1 MFTLIPSLYFVAVHY
16 FRRWNT
22 PYYYEENHFE
32 EEKKTFDNNKINEN
46 NLTKISN
53 DIQSIEL
60 IKQCDHILLH
70 NNNNNDPSLIT
81 DYQKSARLDLYENNR
96 CLLNVNND
104 EDDQYKKVKV
114 RTKKSNRSSSLL
126 NVERRKTY
134 TGDLTEDDIV
144 YLMNET
150 GFTREQI
157 LLWHSDFLV
166 CNRYYLTNKK
176 RILFF
181 FIHLA

>member
-1 MFTLIPSLYFVAVHY
+1 MFTLLPSLYFVAVHC

-22 PYYYEENHFE
+22 PYYYEEDHAE
-32 EEKKTFDNNKINEN
+32 EEKKTLETNPIIETSNE
-46 NLTKISN
+46 T
-53 DIQSIEL
+53 QSIEL
-60 IKQCDHILLH
+60 IDKCDSTLLP
-70 NNNNNDPSLIT
+70 NNDALIT
-81 DYQKSARLDLYENNR
+81 NYPHSTRSDCYENGY
-96 CLLNVNND
+96 LTQVKND
-104 EDDQYKKVKV
+104 EEDEYKKVKL
-114 RTKKSNRSSSLL
+114 RAKKPNRSSSLL

-166 CNRYYLTNKK
+166 CQRYDLNIKIAFIYLA
-176 RILFF
+176 RLSRWQAFQSEIY
-181 FIHLA
+181 

>member
-16 FRRWNT
+16 IRRWNT
-22 PYYYEENHFE
+22 PYYDE
-32 EEKKTFDNNKINEN
+32 EEQKTLASDHVSI
-46 NLTKISN
+46 KISN
-53 DIQSIEL
+53 EKQLIEKCDETLLPNVHETL
-60 IKQCDHILLH
+60 ISNHQHSTRS
-70 NNNNNDPSLIT
+70 NSLEKNGYLPNI
-81 DYQKSARLDLYENNR
+81 
-96 CLLNVNND
+96 NND
-104 EDDQYKKVKV
+104 EEDQHKKVKL
-114 RTKKSNRSSSLL
+114 RAKKSNRSSSLL

-166 CNRYYLTNKK
+166 CNRSFPNNK
-176 RILFF
+176 RD
-181 FIHLA
+181 